1 MIYWMVRVIQY
12 IVKALLIILTIF
24 GPQEDRYQLV
34 FLMGGF
40 LCLLILICFK
50 FFLFLPFSQKE

>member
-34 FLMGGF
+34 FLMGLF
-40 LCLLILICFK
+40 ICLLILMCLTAFEK
-50 FFLFLPFSQKE
+50 GGTG